1 MNFINR
7 IIKTYKNGKKYPD
20 LKQKYDHLKS
30 KLDEEES
37 EQKSLT
43 QKVDELQSALKEARA
58 SIKQLK
64 KDDASTPNPEDLKNF
79 FMYPDEQIT
88 WMYPI
93 RGGNDIPVTHAFS
106 VADDSGIVAEAQK
119 VVKKGGLRRKNN
131 PTQVADYFYRYVE
144 NNWDWDY
151 TTDRKNFGKIEYW
164 MAPDDALEE
173 MEGDC
178 DDKALA
184 MHMVLRQVLKEAG
197 FGNSVWRI
205 RFAAS
210 RTLAGGHAYNIWLGE
225 DCEWY
230 VMESTMDAEGSRA
243 KTWGNTPLR
252 ENNFYYDFYGFATPE
267 QTWRGDLDVV
277 EPHQDDEHDHFMET

>member
-1 MNFINR
+1 MNFIKR
-7 IIKTYKNGKKYPD
+7 IWHTYQNGKKY
-20 LKQKYDHLKS
+20 
-30 KLDEEES
+30 DE
-37 EQKSLT
+37 
-43 QKVDELQSALKEARA
+43 KVAELQQLNDKYEALQKENEELDSQLEKTKSALQEARA

-79 FMYPDEQIT
+79 FMYPDEQND
-88 WMYPI
+88 WAYPV
-93 RGGNDIPVTHAFS
+93 RGGARIPVTHAFS
-106 VADDSGIVAEAQK
+106 VADDSGIVDEAQK
-119 VVKKGGLRRKNN
+119 VVAKGGLRRKNN
-131 PTQVADYFYRYVE
+131 PTQIADYFYRYVE

-277 EPHQDDEHDHFMET
+277 EPYEDKDHEHFMET

>member
-1 MNFINR
+1 MNFIKS
-7 IIKTYKNGKKYPD
+7 IWQTYQQGKKYPQVKAE
-20 LKQKYDHLKS
+20 LEQVKQK
-30 KLDEEES
+30 LDAELEES
-37 EQKSLT
+37 ESLG
-43 QKVDELQSALKEARA
+43 QKVDELQKALKEARNN
-58 SIKQLK
+58 IKQLK
-64 KDDASTPNPEDLKNF
+64 DGGPESPNPQELKNF
-79 FMYPDEQIT
+79 FMYPDEQTT
-88 WMYPI
+88 WAYPI

-277 EPHQDDEHDHFMET
+277 EPYEDKDHEHFMET

>member
-1 MNFINR
+1 MNFIKQ
-7 IIKTYKNGKKYPD
+7 IWHTYQQGKKYPQVKAELD
-20 LKQKYDHLKS
+20 NAKE
-30 KLDEEES
+30 KLNAELAES
-37 EQKSLT
+37 ESLGK
-43 QKVDELQSALKEARA
+43 KVDELQKSLKEARQ

-64 KDDASTPNPEDLKNF
+64 KDDASTPNPEELKNF
-79 FMYPDEQIT
+79 FMYPDEQARWT
-88 WMYPI
+88 YDI
-93 RGGNDIPVTHAFS
+93 RGKGQRPVKYVFAVS
-106 VADDSGIVAEAQK
+106 DESLIVEEAQE
-119 VVKKGGLRRKNN
+119 VVTKGGLRRKNN

-197 FGNSVWRI
+197 FADSVWRI
-205 RFAAS
+205 RFVAS
-210 RTLAGGHAYNIWLGE
+210 RTLSGGHAYNIWLAE

-230 VMESTMDAEGSRA
+230 VIESTMDAEGSRA

-267 QTWRGDLDVV
+267 QTWRGDIDVV
-277 EPHQDDEHDHFMET
+277 EPHQDKEHDHYMET